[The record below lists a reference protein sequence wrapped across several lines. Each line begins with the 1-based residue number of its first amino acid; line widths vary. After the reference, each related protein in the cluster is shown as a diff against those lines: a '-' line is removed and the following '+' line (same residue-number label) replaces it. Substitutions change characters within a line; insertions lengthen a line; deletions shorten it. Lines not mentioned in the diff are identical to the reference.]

1 MRLAY
6 LLATL
11 IAICAVVHASTLPVF
26 TTKFVIPENTETLLE
41 VTERVGAYI
50 ENLVERQSLNLVHN
64 WTIQV
69 VLDQLSP

>member
-41 VTERVGAYI
+41 VADRVGAYI
-50 ENLVERQSLNLVHN
+50 ENLVERQSLNIVHN
-64 WTIQV
+64 WTVQV
-69 VLDQLSP
+69 ALEQLSP

>member
-11 IAICAVVHASTLPVF
+11 IAICAVVHASTA
-26 TTKFVIPENTETLLE
+26 KFVIPENTETPLE
-41 VTERVGAYI
+41 VADRVGAYI

-64 WTIQV
+64 WTVQV
-69 VLDQLSP
+69 ALEQLSP

>member
-11 IAICAVVHASTLPVF
+11 IALCAVVHASTLPVF
-26 TTKFVIPENTETLLE
+26 TTKFVIPENTETLLQ

-50 ENLVERQSLNLVHN
+50 ENLVERQSLNLVRN

-69 VLDQLSP
+69 VLGEVEP